1 MDPSSHPDKV
11 PAGNAVS
18 VVVPIYNEA
27 ANIEA
32 LYGEIR
38 SVLEPHFDFEA
49 LFVDDGSDD
58 DSGAMLSGLAGTD
71 PRLRHLGH
79 PARRGQSAALR
90 TGVAAARHER
100 IVTLDGDGQND
111 PRDIPL
117 LLETLDRSLL
127 PARRLLVIGHRVRR
141 EDSLIKRLASRIAN
155 AVRQRML
162 RDQTPDTGCGLK
174 VFARSTF
181 LSLPYF
187 DHMHRFLPALIRR
200 AGGEVV
206 SVPVRHRARE
216 AGRSKY
222 GTLDRLWAGIVDLL
236 GVIWLIRRC
245 PADYS
250 LLPPDAD
257 PAQPAQ
263 PAQPAERR

>member
-1 MDPSSHPDKV
+1 MARSNACAARARS
-11 PAGNAVS
+11 PANASAAPFGPEAWETLRVEAGTPRFGVDIDDATIPNDAVEDAAIAYGKGCYPGQEI
-18 VVVPIYNEA
+18 VVR
-27 ANIEA
+27 
-32 LYGEIR
+32 IR
-38 SVLEPHFDFEA
+38 S
-49 LFVDDGSDD
+49 
-58 DSGAMLSGLAGTD
+58 
-71 PRLRHLGH
+71 
-79 PARRGQSAALR
+79 RGF
-90 TGVAAARHER
+90 
-100 IVTLDGDGQND
+100 
-111 PRDIPL
+111 
-117 LLETLDRSLL
+117 

-222 GTLDRLWAGIVDLL
+222 GTLDRLWVGIVDLI
-236 GVIWLIRRC
+236 GVIWLQRR
-245 PADYS
+245 PVA
-250 LLPPDAD
+250 PIV
-257 PAQPAQ
+257 
-263 PAQPAERR
+263 AEKEE